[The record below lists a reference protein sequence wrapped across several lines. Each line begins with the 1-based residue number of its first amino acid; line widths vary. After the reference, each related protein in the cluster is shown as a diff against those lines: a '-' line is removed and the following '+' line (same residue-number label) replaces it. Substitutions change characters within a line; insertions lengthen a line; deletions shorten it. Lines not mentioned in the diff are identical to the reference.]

1 MSSILSK
8 PRTERDS
15 YTDLAAF
22 DRRPRKVVYT
32 IWEPFKTDPVEP
44 VQYRASYVAYCKKVF
59 SLHELHILLLW
70 NSDGYY
76 SYKVSKEC
84 NSIYLWS
91 DFDDDNWED
100 GT

>member
-1 MSSILSK
+1 MSSMLSK
-8 PRTERDS
+8 PCTKGDP
-15 YTDLAAF
+15 YTNPAAF
-22 DRRPRKVVYT
+22 DRRPHKVVYT
-32 IWEPFKTDPVEP
+32 VWELLKTANAGADMVEP
-44 VQYRASYVAYCKKVF
+44 IQYHASYVAYCKKLF

-91 DFDDDNWED
+91 DFDDDN
-100 GT
+100 